1 MNAIN
6 KAEKTLNDL
15 VGSVKWIGDNL
26 GSGAKFELIELR
38 DEQGT
43 TSYVSPDDLFPHDV
57 FNRLDTRSKTRIVQ
71 GIEAR
76 NIFH

>member
-1 MNAIN
+1 MKTIN
-6 KAEKTLNDL
+6 TAEKTLSDL

-26 GSGAKFELIELR
+26 GSGADFELIELR

-43 TSYVSPDDLFPHDV
+43 TSYASPSDLFPHDV
-57 FNRLDTRSKTRIVQ
+57 FNRLDTRSKTRIMQ

-76 NIFH
+76 NILL